1 MKGNTSNKVRLKFP
15 CKSLWGV
22 GNGKAHFCYWG
33 EGAPDFFFTVTQII
47 IFLISS
53 TSAPKNSSKRRA
65 LFSECGGMRGCSGTD
80 EAGKEKKSQYT
91 HYKKLDYTTAYMDA
105 GTTIASECLLVRP
118 LLSFPNIL

>member
-1 MKGNTSNKVRLKFP
+1 M
-15 CKSLWGV
+15 
-22 GNGKAHFCYWG
+22 
-33 EGAPDFFFTVTQII
+33 TQII

-91 HYKKLDYTTAYMDA
+91 HYKKLDYTTGY
-105 GTTIASECLLVRP
+105 RY
-118 LLSFPNIL
+118 SFKSLM

>member
-1 MKGNTSNKVRLKFP
+1 MGRHIFVIEEKVL
-15 CKSLWGV
+15 LI
-22 GNGKAHFCYWG
+22 
-33 EGAPDFFFTVTQII
+33 FFTVTQII

-91 HYKKLDYTTAYMDA
+91 HYKKLDYTT
-105 GTTIASECLLVRP
+105 GCR
-118 LLSFPNIL
+118 

>member
-22 GNGKAHFCYWG
+22 GNGKAHCKVQ
-33 EGAPDFFFTVTQII
+33 GAPDFFFTVTQII

-65 LFSECGGMRGCSGTD
+65 LFSECGGMRDCSGTD
-80 EAGKEKKSQYT
+80 EAGKEKNHSI
-91 HYKKLDYTTAYMDA
+91 LTTK
-105 GTTIASECLLVRP
+105 
-118 LLSFPNIL
+118 N

>member
-1 MKGNTSNKVRLKFP
+1 MKGNTSNKVRIFFP

-22 GNGKAHFCYWG
+22 VNGKAHFCYWG

-80 EAGKEKKSQYT
+80 EAGKKKNHSI
-91 HYKKLDYTTAYMDA
+91 LTTK
-105 GTTIASECLLVRP
+105 
-118 LLSFPNIL
+118 N

>member
-1 MKGNTSNKVRLKFP
+1 MNRDS
-15 CKSLWGV
+15 
-22 GNGKAHFCYWG
+22 NGKAHFCYWG

-91 HYKKLDYTTAYMDA
+91 HYKKLDYTTVLK
-105 GTTIASECLLVRP
+105 S
-118 LLSFPNIL
+118 N

>member
-1 MKGNTSNKVRLKFP
+1 M
-15 CKSLWGV
+15 
-22 GNGKAHFCYWG
+22 
-33 EGAPDFFFTVTQII
+33 I

-91 HYKKLDYTTAYMDA
+91 HYKKLDYTTA
-105 GTTIASECLLVRP
+105 
-118 LLSFPNIL
+118 

>member
-1 MKGNTSNKVRLKFP
+1 M
-15 CKSLWGV
+15 
-22 GNGKAHFCYWG
+22 
-33 EGAPDFFFTVTQII
+33 TQII

-91 HYKKLDYTTAYMDA
+91 HYKKLDYTTERNE
-105 GTTIASECLLVRP
+105 TTLHCGREI
-118 LLSFPNIL
+118 LS